1 MFCLEIRTR
10 QAVTLSA
17 NSIPE
22 NLPQA
27 GGTPTRQP
35 AGRRPYQ
42 NPFIFGYLRN
52 SHPGL
57 SRDILVAPFPQKA
70 TSGVFPED
78 CLFIRCIG
86 AQGAMANKIGRFE
99 ILSEI
104 THSEIGAVYKA
115 ADAESGQTI
124 ALKTIQLNVL
134 AEQADTLMQYI
145 LQEAAGTSPLSS
157 HNIAQLIGVEQI
169 DTQCCAAMEYVQG
182 NSIATMLARKEGFS
196 IWDLQDIVRQTCQGL
211 DHAHSHNVVH
221 YSLEPAKIMV
231 TWDGTVK
238 VLSFGVSCMGAFT
251 CQASGKAPEVLHYVS
266 PEQLRGDPVDGRSNI
281 FSLGAILYE
290 MATETKAF
298 PGDDADQVRQAI
310 VEATPPAPI
319 EVNRKIHPV
328 LSEVIMKALSKAAED
343 RYQSGQELVN
353 DLERC
358 KESATKA
365 GAKKPAQPAQG
376 LNAPSAQKPAAEKS
390 GKTAGAGERS
400 TDDSRSVAA
409 KTRSA
414 SAPSAPTQAGSGND
428 TAPPA
433 SAKAAAAAAG
443 WESAGGSTTV
453 QPAKAAKAATGPATA
468 SGQNTFQERAS
479 AAAETVEP
487 ASETPAFQ
495 VDPAM
500 AEEAKGAARG
510 PSFSEMTELP
520 PLKEV
525 YIAPPPPPV
534 AAEAEPEPV
543 VSSHRVQPEKP
554 KVQPREVARK
564 AVKEIKKTPPK
575 LFLYSI
581 AGAVVIILL
590 VVGLIALRIHSENS
604 EDEGSA
610 AAPAATA
617 PVAAAKPAWNPA
629 QPPVTA
635 AAPAQPEQVAVGQEA
650 PAVSVVPR
658 YSRNKKKAKAQPAV
672 SATVIPGQLNINS
685 TPEGAEVRIDGR
697 SDPSWITPFNL
708 AGLSPG
714 QHSVTVARAGY
725 APESRTID
733 VASGSKLFLVIQLAQ
748 ITAAVAISS
757 QPAGA
762 QIFID
767 GKDTGRVTPAQI
779 SVDKPGAHTLLVRK
793 QGYLEQTSSAN
804 LQSGQ
809 VFHFAPALKALGS
822 TDEIKIGGRFKKLF
836 GGGDTAGM
844 GAVNIKT
851 QPKGAQVAVNNRIVD
866 KFSPVDFYL
875 NPGTYVIDIT
885 MSGFKPI
892 HRVIDVEKGGKVAI
906 DENLDRQ

>member
-1 MFCLEIRTR
+1 
-10 QAVTLSA
+10 
-17 NSIPE
+17 
-22 NLPQA
+22 
-27 GGTPTRQP
+27 
-35 AGRRPYQ
+35 
-42 NPFIFGYLRN
+42 
-52 SHPGL
+52 
-57 SRDILVAPFPQKA
+57 
-70 TSGVFPED
+70 
-78 CLFIRCIG
+78 
-86 AQGAMANKIGRFE
+86 MANKIGRFE

-124 ALKTIQLNVL
+124 ALKTIQLNAL

-298 PGDDADQVRQAI
+298 PGDDADQVRHAI
-310 VEATPPAPI
+310 VENTPPAPVV
-319 EVNRKIHPV
+319 VNRKIHPV

-358 KESATKA
+358 KESAAKA
-365 GAKKPAQPAQG
+365 VDKKAAAPAQG
-376 LNAPSAQKPAAEKS
+376 LNAPAAQKPAPAAAAKPAKAAGGGEHSAE
-390 GKTAGAGERS
+390 
-400 TDDSRSVAA
+400 DSETVAA

-414 SAPSAPTQAGSGND
+414 SAPSAPNQVASAND
-428 TAPPA
+428 MAPPA

-443 WESAGGSTTV
+443 WESAGAVSTV
-453 QPAKAAKAATGPATA
+453 QPAKAAKAPAAPATA
-468 SGQNTFQERAS
+468 SGQSNFQERAS
-479 AAAETVEP
+479 AVAETVEP

-495 VDPAM
+495 VDPSM
-500 AEEAKGAARG
+500 AQEAKGAKRG

-525 YIAPPPPPV
+525 YVAPPPPP
-534 AAEAEPEPV
+534 AADEPVPEPV
-543 VSSHRVQPEKP
+543 VSSFRAQPEKP

-564 AVKEIKKTPPK
+564 AVKEIQKTPPK

-581 AGAVVIILL
+581 AGAVAVILL
-590 VVGLIALRIHSENS
+590 VVGLIAYRIHSENS
-604 EDEGSA
+604 DDEGSA

-635 AAPAQPEQVAVGQEA
+635 AAPVQPEQVTVGQEA

-658 YSRNKKKAKAQPAV
+658 YGKNKKKAKTQPAV

-697 SDPSWITPFNL
+697 NDPSWITPFNL

-767 GKDTGRVTPAQI
+767 GKDTGHVTPAQI
-779 SVDKPGAHTLLVRK
+779 SVDKPGAHTFLVRK
-793 QGYLEQTSSAN
+793 QGYLEQSSSAN
-804 LQSGQ
+804 LQAGQ

-866 KFSPVDFYL
+866 KPSPVDFYL

-885 MSGFKPI
+885 MSGFKPL
-892 HRVIDVEKGGKVAI
+892 HRVIDVEKGGRVAV
-906 DENLDRQ
+906 DESLERQ

>member
-1 MFCLEIRTR
+1 
-10 QAVTLSA
+10 
-17 NSIPE
+17 
-22 NLPQA
+22 
-27 GGTPTRQP
+27 
-35 AGRRPYQ
+35 
-42 NPFIFGYLRN
+42 
-52 SHPGL
+52 
-57 SRDILVAPFPQKA
+57 
-70 TSGVFPED
+70 
-78 CLFIRCIG
+78 
-86 AQGAMANKIGRFE
+86 MANKIGRFE
-99 ILSEI
+99 ILNEI

-115 ADAESGQTI
+115 ADPESGQTI
-124 ALKTIQLNVL
+124 ALKTVQLHML
-134 AEQADTLMQYI
+134 AEQADTLMPYI

-157 HNIAQLIGVEQI
+157 HNIAQLIGVEQVE
-169 DTQCCAAMEYVQG
+169 TQCCAAMEYVQG

-298 PGDDADQVRQAI
+298 PGDDADLVRQAI
-310 VEATPPAPI
+310 VETTPPAPI

-358 KESATKA
+358 KESAAKA
-365 GAKKPAQPAQG
+365 VAKKPSQPAQG
-376 LNAPSAQKPAAEKS
+376 LNATPQ
-390 GKTAGAGERS
+390 KTAALIPEESKSVSAKARPSSAPPS
-400 TDDSRSVAA
+400 TPAQAA
-409 KTRSA
+409 KAEVA
-414 SAPSAPTQAGSGND
+414 S
-428 TAPPA
+428 PA
-433 SAKAAAAAAG
+433 SAKAAPAAAG
-443 WESAGGSTTV
+443 WESAGAASTV
-453 QPAKAAKAATGPATA
+453 EPAKPAKAASGPARA
-468 SGQNTFQERAS
+468 NGQSAFQERAS
-479 AAAETVEP
+479 AVAEAVEP
-487 ASETPAFQ
+487 ASGTPAFQ
-495 VDPAM
+495 VDPSM
-500 AEEAKGAARG
+500 AEEAGRAARG

-525 YIAPPPPPV
+525 YIAPPPPP
-534 AAEAEPEPV
+534 AADETVPEPV
-543 VSSHRVQPEKP
+543 VSSLRPQPEKP

-581 AGAVVIILL
+581 AGAIAVIVL
-590 VVGLIALRIHSENS
+590 VVGFIAFRIHSENS
-604 EDEGSA
+604 EDDGSA

-635 AAPAQPEQVAVGQEA
+635 AAPAQPEQLTVGQEA
-650 PAVSVVPR
+650 PAVSVVPK
-658 YSRNKKKAKAQPAV
+658 YTRNRKKAKAQPVA
-672 SATVIPGQLNINS
+672 SAIVIPGQLTINS

-714 QHSVTVARAGY
+714 PHSVTVARAGY
-725 APESRTID
+725 APESRNID

-748 ITAAVAISS
+748 ITAAVAVSS

-767 GKDTGRVTPAQI
+767 GKDTGRVTPAQL
-779 SVDKPGAHTLLVRK
+779 SVDKPGAHTFLVRK
-793 QGYLEQTSSAN
+793 QGFLEQSSSAN
-804 LQSGQ
+804 LQAGQ
-809 VFHFAPALKALGS
+809 VFHFAPTLKALGS

-844 GAVNIKT
+844 GAVSIKT

-885 MSGFKPI
+885 MSGFKPV
-892 HRVIDVEKGGKVAI
+892 HRVIDVEKSGKVAI

>member
-1 MFCLEIRTR
+1 
-10 QAVTLSA
+10 
-17 NSIPE
+17 
-22 NLPQA
+22 
-27 GGTPTRQP
+27 
-35 AGRRPYQ
+35 
-42 NPFIFGYLRN
+42 
-52 SHPGL
+52 
-57 SRDILVAPFPQKA
+57 
-70 TSGVFPED
+70 
-78 CLFIRCIG
+78 
-86 AQGAMANKIGRFE
+86 MANKIGRFE

-115 ADAESGQTI
+115 ADPESGQTI
-124 ALKTIQLNVL
+124 ALKTIQLHML

-298 PGDDADQVRQAI
+298 PGEDADQVRQAI
-310 VEATPPAPI
+310 VETTPPAPI

-358 KESATKA
+358 KESAAKA
-365 GAKKPAQPAQG
+365 VAKKPAQPASG
-376 LNAPSAQKPAAEKS
+376 LNAQKPGAAAAKPVQ
-390 GKTAGAGERS
+390 GAGAEEPSSDEFRTGAARGRS
-400 TDDSRSVAA
+400 D
-409 KTRSA
+409 
-414 SAPSAPTQAGSGND
+414 SAPTQASAND
-428 TAPPA
+428 MVSPA

-443 WESAGGSTTV
+443 WESAGAGSTV
-453 QPAKAAKAATGPATA
+453 EPAKPAKATSGPARA
-468 SGQNTFQERAS
+468 NGQNAFQERAS
-479 AAAETVEP
+479 AVAETVEP
-487 ASETPAFQ
+487 ASGTPAFQ
-495 VDPAM
+495 VDPSM
-500 AEEAKGAARG
+500 AEEAGRAARG

-525 YIAPPPPPV
+525 YIAPPPPP
-534 AAEAEPEPV
+534 AADETVPEPV
-543 VSSHRVQPEKP
+543 VSSLRPQPEKP

-581 AGAVVIILL
+581 AGAIAVIVL
-590 VVGLIALRIHSENS
+590 VVGFIAFRIHSENS
-604 EDEGSA
+604 EDDGSA

-635 AAPAQPEQVAVGQEA
+635 ATPVQPEQLTVGQEA
-650 PAVSVVPR
+650 PAVSVVPK
-658 YSRNKKKAKAQPAV
+658 YTRNRKKAKAQPVA
-672 SATVIPGQLNINS
+672 SAIVIPGQLTINS

-714 QHSVTVARAGY
+714 PHSVTVARAGY
-725 APESRTID
+725 APESRNID

-748 ITAAVAISS
+748 ITAAVAVSS

-767 GKDTGRVTPAQI
+767 GKDTGRVTPAQL

-793 QGYLEQTSSAN
+793 QGFLEQTSSAN
-804 LQSGQ
+804 LQAGQ
-809 VFHFAPALKALGS
+809 VFHFASTLKALGS

-844 GAVNIKT
+844 GAVSIKT

-885 MSGFKPI
+885 MSGFKPV
-892 HRVIDVEKGGKVAI
+892 HRVIDVEKSGKVAI

>member
-1 MFCLEIRTR
+1 
-10 QAVTLSA
+10 
-17 NSIPE
+17 
-22 NLPQA
+22 
-27 GGTPTRQP
+27 
-35 AGRRPYQ
+35 
-42 NPFIFGYLRN
+42 
-52 SHPGL
+52 
-57 SRDILVAPFPQKA
+57 
-70 TSGVFPED
+70 
-78 CLFIRCIG
+78 
-86 AQGAMANKIGRFE
+86 MANKIGRFE

-115 ADAESGQTI
+115 ADPESGQTI
-124 ALKTIQLNVL
+124 ALKTIQLNML

-157 HNIAQLIGVEQI
+157 HNIAQLIGVEQV

-182 NSIATMLARKEGFS
+182 NSIGTMLSRKEGFS

-298 PGDDADQVRQAI
+298 PGDDADQVRQGI
-310 VEATPPAPI
+310 VENMPPAPI

-328 LSEVIMKALSKAAED
+328 LSQVIMKALSKAAED

-358 KESATKA
+358 KENTTKA
-365 GAKKPAQPAQG
+365 AAKKPAQPAQG
-376 LNAPSAQKPAAEKS
+376 LNASPQKAAAPVPEESQPVATKERPSSTASKPA
-390 GKTAGAGERS
+390 R
-400 TDDSRSVAA
+400 AA
-409 KTRSA
+409 KPDV
-414 SAPSAPTQAGSGND
+414 APAV
-428 TAPPA
+428 

-443 WESAGGSTTV
+443 WESAGASSTAP
-453 QPAKAAKAATGPATA
+453 PAKATKGASGPAKV
-468 SGQNTFQERAS
+468 SGQSTFQERAS
-479 AAAETVEP
+479 AVAETVEP

-520 PLKEV
+520 PLKEI
-525 YIAPPPPPV
+525 YTPPPPPPV

-581 AGAVVIILL
+581 AGAVVVILL

-610 AAPAATA
+610 AAPAAAAPAATA
-617 PVAAAKPAWNPA
+617 PAAAAKPAWNPA

-635 AAPAQPEQVAVGQEA
+635 ATPAQPEQVTVGQEA

-658 YSRNKKKAKAQPAV
+658 YSKYKKRAKAQPTA
-672 SATVIPGQLNINS
+672 SATVVPGQLNINS

-697 SDPSWITPFNL
+697 NDPSWVTPFNL

-748 ITAAVAISS
+748 ITAAIAISS

-767 GKDTGRVTPAQI
+767 GKDTGRITPAQI
-779 SVDKPGAHTLLVRK
+779 SVDKPGAHTVLVRK

-804 LQSGQ
+804 LQAGT
-809 VFHFAPALKALGS
+809 VFHFAPTLKPLGS

-866 KFSPVDFYL
+866 KPSPVDFYL
-875 NPGTYVIDIT
+875 NPGTYVIDVT
-885 MSGFKPI
+885 MSGFKSI
-892 HRVIDVEKGGKVAI
+892 HRVIDVEKGGKVTI
-906 DENLDRQ
+906 DESLDRQ